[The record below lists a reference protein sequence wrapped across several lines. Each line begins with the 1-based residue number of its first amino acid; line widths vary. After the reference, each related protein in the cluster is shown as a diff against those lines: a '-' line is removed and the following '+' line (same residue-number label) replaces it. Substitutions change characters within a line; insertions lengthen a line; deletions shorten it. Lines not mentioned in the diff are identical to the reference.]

1 MRVALSFGV
10 AVAVAARSETNGAA
24 LGKVIQ
30 LLNDMADNGKREL
43 QDEQAK
49 FARFS
54 EFCKNTR
61 TSKETSIAK
70 SKDSIEALQ
79 AEIQKLTADVE
90 ELSREVAD
98 LAAHEDQASKEIETA
113 TADRKK
119 EHAEYQ
125 AQLKEYV
132 DSLDATERVIKV
144 LQEQNHDRAQASLL
158 QLSSEKAL
166 PEAARRV
173 IAAFVDQDPSNA
185 ADLMQFGSP
194 EANAY
199 EFQGGG
205 IVAMMEKLKDKFREE
220 KGQLEKEE
228 MNAQQSYE
236 MVKFDLENQIKG
248 AQKVRADKE
257 QRIAKK
263 NRRSGAAKGELD
275 DATSDLKEDT
285 AYLNELNAEC
295 QQKHDDFASRS
306 KLRQEEIAAIDKAVE
321 ILSSPEMKMDGVT
334 ARDQKYGLAQ
344 KATSFA
350 QLRST
355 VQNPAQRK
363 AISFLMSKGHK
374 LKSQVLSELALR
386 CEGDVFANVKK
397 LIRDMIHKLLEEAN
411 EEAEH
416 KGWCDTE
423 LTTNQQTRDRKTS
436 QVEQA
441 QASISELQASNAKLT
456 AEVEE
461 LQAEIA
467 QLEAG
472 MAKATE
478 DRAAEKA
485 KNKAAVEDAKAA
497 QVAVANALSV
507 LEEFYSKAK
516 GATAL
521 AQGVKEDAPET
532 FSEPY
537 NGQQGESGGVVG
549 MLEVIQSDFA
559 RLESDTEASEAE
571 SKEEYEKFMGDSQ
584 TDKAVKETEI
594 KNKNDKITRQA
605 EDLSQ
610 TEESLADTEKELDA
624 AMDYYEKL
632 KPSCVGG
639 GVNYDDRVKQ
649 REEEI
654 QSLKEALSILKGDDI
669 PMPIE
674 SGRADYETGA
684 SHQE

>member
-10 AVAVAARSETNGAA
+10 AIAVASRSETNGAA

-90 ELSREVAD
+90 ELGREVAD
-98 LAAHEDQASKEIETA
+98 LAAKEDQASKEIEAA
-113 TADRKK
+113 TAERKK

-125 AQLKEYV
+125 KQLKEYV

-205 IVAMMEKLKDKFREE
+205 IIAMMEKLKDKFREE

-263 NRRSGAAKGELD
+263 NRRSGAAQGELD
-275 DATSDLKEDT
+275 DATSDFKEDT

-306 KLRQEEIAAIDKAVE
+306 KLRQEEIAAIEKAVE
-321 ILSSPEMKMDGVT
+321 ILSSPEMKMDGIT
-334 ARDQKYGLAQ
+334 ARDQKYGLTQ

-423 LTTNQQTRDRKTS
+423 LGTNKQTRTQK
-436 QVEQA
+436 
-441 QASISELQASNAKLT
+441 SNTIDKL
-456 AEVEE
+456 EG
-461 LQAEIA
+461 EIE
-467 QLEAG
+467 QLESEISRLNSDIGDLNEAING
-472 MAKATE
+472 IDDAVKQATE
-478 DRAAEKA
+478 DRKDEHE
-485 KNKAAVEDAKAA
+485 KNKTTIAEAKEAQHAV
-497 QVAVANALSV
+497 
-507 LEEFYSKAK
+507 SKAMK
-516 GATAL
+516 VLKDFYKKAGQATAL
-521 AQGVKEDAPET
+521 VQETAAGFSDDAPET

-537 NGQQGESGGVVG
+537 TGMQGESGGVMG
-549 MLEVIQSDFA
+549 LLEAVLSD
-559 RLESDTEASEAE
+559 LEKQESETTVEERAAEAE
-571 SKEEYEKFMGDSQ
+571 HKRFVTESTRDRKVKARDVEHKERQ
-584 TDKAVKETEI
+584 VTKASSELNQRK
-594 KNKNDKITRQA
+594 
-605 EDLSQ
+605 
-610 TEESLADTEKELDA
+610 KELSGTQEELEA
-624 AMDYYEKL
+624 AERYYEKL
-632 KPSCVGG
+632 RPSCIDE
-639 GVNYDDRVKQ
+639 GVSHEERMSKRQ
-649 REEEI
+649 EEI
-654 QSLKEALSILKGDDI
+654 DALKEALELLNGGVDF
-669 PMPIE
+669 
-674 SGRADYETGA
+674 SGR
-684 SHQE
+684 SK